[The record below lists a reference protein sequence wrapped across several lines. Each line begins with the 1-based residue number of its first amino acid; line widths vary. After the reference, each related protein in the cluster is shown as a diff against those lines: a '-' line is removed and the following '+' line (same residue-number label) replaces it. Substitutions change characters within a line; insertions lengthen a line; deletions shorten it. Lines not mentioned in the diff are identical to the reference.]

1 MQQQGAAGILV
12 SGDDARTSC
21 SNMGKAKVPSYS
33 RASWC
38 RLREVC
44 RVLQETQQRVIK
56 QKDELDAL
64 LHMDAAY
71 RDSVSAVQAQTI
83 MLRSLESS
91 VERAKCRLMT
101 VRMKLICVHD
111 EKRLKEA
118 EHEER
123 IEEIAKVEDDVR
135 RRTETVSAMRETIS
149 YTASQLVLRQR
160 RMLNDLMDIYVIDVK
175 GLPENR
181 LSPLPC
187 VCLPA
192 VTIAGLHL
200 PDAITSIG
208 HAETEMTS
216 ALGHVVH
223 VLNLISQILN
233 VPLRFPMNFFAS
245 RSTVINPVTAEIFPL
260 YSSSKNRDKFEEAL
274 HYLNRNVGQLRFDC
288 GLTTR
293 NIGRTLGNLHD
304 LLMHLTVADSG
315 AVVPGESLISR
326 PFAVSTARS
335 AESVFLSMTQ
345 RARRESESKTVMLN
359 RIDIPIKYS
368 RPPSVGSQSSV
379 LFDSSAIAALT
390 LANASESTVKDDKSD
405 DINGSL
411 VY

>member
-1 MQQQGAAGILV
+1 MQQQGAAGILI
-12 SGDDARTSC
+12 SGDDARASC
-21 SNMGKAKVPSYS
+21 ANVSKAKVPSYS

-44 RVLQETQQRVIK
+44 CVLQETQQRVIK

-64 LHMDAAY
+64 LHMDAEY
-71 RDSVSAVQAQTI
+71 RDTVSAVQAQTI
-83 MLRSLESS
+83 VLRSLESS

-101 VRMKLICVHD
+101 IRMKLICVHD

-123 IEEIAKVEDDVR
+123 IEEIARMEEDVR

-160 RMLNDLMDIYVIDVK
+160 RMLNDLMDIYVIDVR

-200 PDAITSIG
+200 PDAITSLG

-223 VLNLISQILN
+223 MLNLIAQILN
-233 VPLRFPMNFFAS
+233 VPLRFPMSFLAS
-245 RSTVINPVTAEIFPL
+245 RSTIVNPLTAEIFPL

-274 HYLNRNVGQLRFDC
+274 QYLNRNIGQLRFDC

-293 NIGRTLGNLHD
+293 NIGTTLANLHD
-304 LLMHLTVADSG
+304 LLVHLTIADSG

-326 PFAVSTARS
+326 PFAVTTVKS

-345 RARRESESKTVMLN
+345 RAKCESESKTVILK
-359 RIDIPIKYS
+359 RVDIPIKYS
-368 RPPSVGSQSSV
+368 RPPSIGSQNSV
-379 LFDSSAIAALT
+379 LFDSSAIAALS
-390 LANASESTVKDDKSD
+390 LANASEGTVRDDKSD
-405 DINGSL
+405 DVNGSL
-411 VY
+411 VC

>member
-135 RRTETVSAMRETIS
+135 RRTETILGEMIPEMQCSPLRETIS

-175 GLPENR
+175 
-181 LSPLPC
+181 
-187 VCLPA
+187 
-192 VTIAGLHL
+192 
-200 PDAITSIG
+200 G

-345 RARRESESKTVMLN
+345 RARRESESKTVILN